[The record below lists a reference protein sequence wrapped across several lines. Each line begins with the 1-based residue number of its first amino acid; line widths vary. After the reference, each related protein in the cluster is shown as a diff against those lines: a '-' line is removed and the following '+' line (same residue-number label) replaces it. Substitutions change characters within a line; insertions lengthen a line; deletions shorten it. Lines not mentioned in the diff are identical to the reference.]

1 MLYNLNIFG
10 QNSMFWKETLQPADI
25 RVCHS
30 SGFHNIFEGYVGKEE
45 KFQEK
50 AITLTP
56 TRF

>member
-10 QNSMFWKETLQPADI
+10 QNPMFWKETLQPADT
-25 RVCHS
+25 RVC
-30 SGFHNIFEGYVGKEE
+30 HNIFEGYVGKEE